1 MLGLTVHLNLPV
13 GPDGL
18 REIGFLLANHSHDS
32 CGIDKSNYA
41 QHAQEYC
48 QQDPTTSMLLLSQG
62 AQRHLSFGGGIE
74 LILSK
79 FWVSETHVE
88 IIIKNVKPD

>member
-1 MLGLTVHLNLPV
+1 VLGLTVHLNLPV

-48 QQDPTTSMLLLSQG
+48 QQDPTTSMLILSQD
-62 AQRHLSFGGGIE
+62 ARQHLSFGRRVE
-74 LILSK
+74 PNRSYFFLI
-79 FWVSETHVE
+79 
-88 IIIKNVKPD
+88 